1 MDSQLD
7 SFQYR
12 NATLSNEYIDTN
24 GMLHV
29 KNSRVVILSEKPDRN
44 NLLQVCKR
52 GNYLA
57 TSLIPVS
64 YLNVAGK

>member
-1 MDSQLD
+1 MDIQFD
-7 SFQYR
+7 NYQYR
-12 NATLSNEYIDTN
+12 NATLSNEYIDPN
-24 GMLHV
+24 GTLHV
-29 KNSRVVILSEKPDRN
+29 KNSRVVILSEKPDKN

-57 TSLIPVS
+57 TSLIPVT